1 MPNYEYKCNNCS
13 HQFETFQS
21 IHDDALTEC
30 PKCNGKIRRIIGNIG
45 IAFKGSGFYIN
56 DSQKKKQQSLNKSN
70 LDHNELKHAHFQ
82 TQVP

>member
-1 MPNYEYKCNNCS
+1 MPNYDYKCNDCN

-21 IHDDALTEC
+21 IHDNALTEC

-56 DSQKKKQQSLNKSN
+56 DSQKKATESK
-70 LDHNELKHAHFQ
+70 
-82 TQVP
+82 